1 MFQFACVLYMPI
13 GDALTIV
20 FTEPLWTLILSKLIL
35 KIRIG
40 LWKVFFGLLLILG
53 MILCIQP
60 PFLFQPIDSNGNK
73 TIPDNTNNTNLVGE
87 YVMLIK
93 DSLHKGGNCDGM
105 EESENYNV
113 GVLFAIGTA
122 VTGAMANVV
131 IARCEKVSSKVLV
144 FYSGLGGVILAFI
157 CSIFDQ
163 NNLMIFNFSSISI
176 NQWMMLTV
184 LGLMGI
190 VGYFSMTRSLR
201 LVPPTTV
208 AVLRAME
215 IILAYIA
222 QVK

>member
-1 MFQFACVLYMPI
+1 MPI

-87 YVMLIK
+87 YVMHIK

-105 EESENYNV
+105 EESENYYV

-144 FYSGLGGVILAFI
+144 FYCGLGGVILAFI